1 VACDP
6 KTGAN
11 CKWQMIDT
19 GQGWVYSAPQFAPTG
34 ESLFLTGAGSNAYS
48 YSDPKADALINATL
62 TQNGLS
68 AIQAYEDYLAQQLPT
83 LWLPWQVDQVS
94 VISNKLHGALPQ
106 DPYQQ
111 MYPQFWWLSS

>member
-1 VACDP
+1 MACNP

-48 YSDPKADALINATL
+48 YSDPKADALIKATL
-62 TQNGLS
+62 TDNGLG
-68 AIQAYEDYLAQQLPT
+68 AIQDTTRTTWP
-83 LWLPWQVDQVS
+83 S
-94 VISNKLHGALPQ
+94 SCRRCGSHGRSTRSQ
-106 DPYQQ
+106 
-111 MYPQFWWLSS
+111 